1 MNIKNKMF
9 IFAETM
15 VMRKCLFLLAVLV
28 LTLGVVSCQKNT
40 YCQCFAINDDNEDI
54 SLGEDVDIES
64 MTEETLLTLIQ
75 NDNFKE
81 NVYVIEEG
89 TCSDKAKEITGW
101 GQVTCKEVDPKDPE
115 GTWYERIFNKLFGGG
130 NNNNNNNNGNNN
142 DNSGKP

>member
-1 MNIKNKMF
+1 
-9 IFAETM
+9 
-15 VMRKCLFLLAVLV
+15 MRRYLLLIVVLA
-28 LTLGVVSCQKNT
+28 LGLGFVSCQKNT

-54 SLGEDVDIES
+54 SLGEDIDVS
-64 MTEETLLTLIQ
+64 TMTEETLLALIQ

-130 NNNNNNNNGNNN
+130 NHNNNNSGNNN
-142 DNSGKP
+142 SGNSGKP